1 MKAYKIEGLSG
12 WKDFSSPIHFFSLG
26 GESQCIEKWMPCLP
40 SVENDRDEQNGLEF
54 VGDVILVILRLCSNQ
69 HFNLEVNILR

>member
-1 MKAYKIEGLSG
+1 
-12 WKDFSSPIHFFSLG
+12 
-26 GESQCIEKWMPCLP
+26 MPCLP

-69 HFNLEVNILR
+69 RFNLEVNILR